1 MWILLRSDAHKEH
14 YVARQVSLMGFHAW
28 VPCQIIACRPQVSRR
43 ITAKAHL
50 SKLRELPI
58 LPRRL
63 FADVP
68 VWLQTELD
76 GIRHLDGI
84 ERDAASMPLQIPPS
98 QIAAFRAEID
108 RENTAALA
116 LAQKASRRQKAK
128 WRDMKTALLDLIST
142 AKETLEEA
150 A

>member
-14 YVARQVSLMGFHAW
+14 YVARQVSLLGFSAW

-63 FADVP
+63 FAEVP
-68 VWLQTELD
+68 AWLQTELE

-98 QIAAFRAEID
+98 QIASFRAEID

-128 WRDMKTALLDLIST
+128 WRDMKDALLDLIST

>member
-14 YVARQVSLMGFHAW
+14 YVARQVSLLGFQAW

-63 FADVP
+63 FAEVP
-68 VWLQTELD
+68 VWLQTELE

-128 WRDMKTALLDLIST
+128 WRDMKDALLDLIST